1 MAHNFY
7 DDRFFF
13 EQYSQMP
20 RSLKGLDAAGEWA
33 TFRDM
38 LPSLENTNVLDL
50 GCGYGWHCEYAVA
63 QHAAKVVGIDISEK
77 MLQRARQQPHADQI
91 TFIKGSIDDLEEMG
105 FESHE
110 FDVVMSSLAFHYL
123 PDFETVVEQVKAVLT
138 FNGTF
143 IFSIEHP
150 IYTAHHSQ
158 DWVYDAAGKPAH
170 WPVDDYQYEGE
181 RQVEFLETRVIK
193 YHRTLSHYLN
203 VLIDHHFVIDGLA
216 EPVPSEKM
224 LEESPHMKEELRRPM
239 MLIISARRK

>member
-1 MAHNFY
+1 MASPTPDEAQNRVSTEITTVPKDLLICVFIH
-7 DDRFFF
+7 
-13 EQYSQMP
+13 
-20 RSLKGLDAAGEWA
+20 GWA
-33 TFRDM
+33 
-38 LPSLENTNVLDL
+38 
-50 GCGYGWHCEYAVA
+50 
-63 QHAAKVVGIDISEK
+63 
-77 MLQRARQQPHADQI
+77 
-91 TFIKGSIDDLEEMG
+91 
-105 FESHE
+105 
-110 FDVVMSSLAFHYL
+110 
-123 PDFETVVEQVKAVLT
+123 FETVVEQVKEVLT

-158 DWVYDAAGKPAH
+158 DWIYDATGKPAH
-170 WPVDDYQYEGE
+170 WPVDDYRYEGE

-224 LEESPHMKEELRRPM
+224 LEENPHMKEELRRPM